1 MSKPIKILAATIAL
15 IVLAGGA
22 GLFWFLSSD
31 SPDEVSLE
39 AAAAQ
44 LSDSDDEASQT
55 TVGTDESSTTGE
67 IAGVWTVDTESGDFD
82 YETATGSFVG
92 FRIEEELSGLGSV
105 TAVGRTGD
113 VDGSITIDGS
123 TLTAATFE
131 VDMTTITTE
140 DSRRDDNVQDAIES
154 NEFPTASFVLSE
166 AIELG
171 DGAAEGEALAVDA
184 TGELTIHGITQ
195 LVTIPLEAQL
205 VGETVVVV
213 GSIDI
218 MFSDYG
224 VEVPESQIV
233 ISVEDFGTMEFQLLF
248 TR

>member
-1 MSKPIKILAATIAL
+1 MSKQIKFLALSVILVVVAA
-15 IVLAGGA
+15 GA
-22 GLFWFLSSD
+22 GLFWFLGGD

-39 AAAAQ
+39 AATQQ
-44 LSDSDDEASQT
+44 LSDDDAAADTSTGDVEVA
-55 TVGTDESSTTGE
+55 TTGE
-67 IAGVWTVDTESGDFD
+67 IEGVWTVDTESGDFD

-123 TLTAATFE
+123 ALTAATFE

-154 NEFPTASFVLSE
+154 SEFPTASFVLSE
-166 AIELG
+166 PIELG
-171 DGAAEGEALAVDA
+171 DGAAEGDALAVDA
-184 TGELTIHGITQ
+184 TGELTIHGVTQ
-195 LVTIPLEAQL
+195 LVTIPLQAQL

-218 MFSDYG
+218 TFSDYD

-233 ISVEDFGTMEFQLLF
+233 ISVEDSGTMEFQLLF

>member
-1 MSKPIKILAATIAL
+1 MSKQIKFLALSVILVVVAA
-15 IVLAGGA
+15 GA
-22 GLFWFLSSD
+22 GLFWFLGGD

-39 AAAAQ
+39 AATQQ
-44 LSDSDDEASQT
+44 LSDDDAAPDRSTGDVEVA
-55 TVGTDESSTTGE
+55 TTGE
-67 IAGVWTVDTESGDFD
+67 IEGVWTVDTESGDFD

-154 NEFPTASFVLSE
+154 SEFPTAGFLLSE
-166 AIELG
+166 PIELG
-171 DGAAEGEALAVDA
+171 DGAAEGDALAVDA
-184 TGELTIHGITQ
+184 TGELTIHGVTQ
-195 LVTIPLEAQL
+195 LVTIPLQAHL

-218 MFSDYG
+218 TFSDYD

-233 ISVEDFGTMEFQLLF
+233 ISVEDSGTMEFQLLF

>member
-1 MSKPIKILAATIAL
+1 MSKQIKFLALSVILVVVAA
-15 IVLAGGA
+15 GA
-22 GLFWFLSSD
+22 GLFWFLGGD

-39 AAAAQ
+39 AATQQ
-44 LSDSDDEASQT
+44 LSDDDAAADTSTGDVEVA
-55 TVGTDESSTTGE
+55 TTGE
-67 IAGVWTVDTESGDFD
+67 IEGVWTVDTESGDFD

-123 TLTAATFE
+123 TLSAATFE

-154 NEFPTASFVLSE
+154 SEFPTASFLLSE
-166 AIELG
+166 PIELG
-171 DGAAEGEALAVDA
+171 DGAAEGDALAVDA
-184 TGELTIHGITQ
+184 TGELTIHGVTQ
-195 LVTIPLEAQL
+195 LVTIPLQAQL

-218 MFSDYG
+218 TFSDYD

-233 ISVEDFGTMEFQLLF
+233 ISVEDSGTMEFQLLF